1 MQYQLLMAPDV
12 EEWAAG
18 LVEHVTSA
26 WHSSPAASAPRRV
39 LGKLGFWI
47 AQPGLG
53 AAYQQRLVTLARAR
67 RAVADVATSRKRL
80 ELQIG
85 ELERQAGEQADP
97 SSKASDA
104 VQQGPHSL

>member
-1 MQYQLLMAPDV
+1 VVA
-12 EEWAAG
+12 
-18 LVEHVTSA
+18 HVTSA
-26 WHSSPAASAPRRV
+26 WHSSLAASAPRRV

-53 AAYQQRLVTLARAR
+53 SAYQQHLVTLARVR

-104 VQQGPHSL
+104 ARQGPHSL